1 MLRDRYYLGDV
12 SYKGEEFPG
21 RHQPLVTSE
30 LFERVQAVMDSR
42 SGAGVR
48 QRQHHHYLKGSLWCG
63 ECHDVGRESRM
74 ILNRSVGR
82 RGGEYFYYFCRGR
95 QDHVCESRY
104 LDVALVEDAVS
115 RHYAQLRLPKDFV
128 AFIRGIIDET
138 LADEEVASDLL
149 RKHLRKELDRIDRQE
164 ENLLDLAADGT
175 LASAKV
181 RSRLTD
187 LKSKRL
193 KVKGELDRMNK
204 GLVQGGEWLNMALDL
219 LGRPF
224 ELYRRFGPEQR
235 RELNM
240 QVFEKIY
247 ISEDGVTDHRLH
259 EPFNELVGAHQ
270 SLEGRSGL
278 GPTVPFEL
286 DPTVVQKSTE
296 SSTQSTESESGLLAA
311 AISDGGWSK
320 ALMVG
325 VEGFEPSLG
334 TF

>member
-1 MLRDRYYLGDV
+1 
-12 SYKGEEFPG
+12 
-21 RHQPLVTSE
+21 
-30 LFERVQAVMDSR
+30 
-42 SGAGVR
+42 
-48 QRQHHHYLKGSLWCG
+48 
-63 ECHDVGRESRM
+63 M

-104 LDVALVEDAVS
+104 LDVALVEDAVA
-115 RHYAQLRLPKDFV
+115 RHYTQLRLPKDFV

-149 RKHLRKELDRIDRQE
+149 RTHLQKELDRIDRQE
-164 ENLLDLAADGT
+164 ENLLDLAADGM
-175 LASAKV
+175 LASPKV

-193 KVKGELDRMNK
+193 KVKGELDRPNK
-204 GLVQGGEWLNMALDL
+204 GLVQGGEWLKMALDL
-219 LGRPF
+219 LGRPL
-224 ELYRRFGPEQR
+224 ELYQRLGPEQR

-247 ISEDGVTDHRLH
+247 INEEGVTDHRLN

-278 GPTVPFEL
+278 GTNRPIRIGP
-286 DPTVVQKSTE
+286 DYG
-296 SSTQSTESESGLLAA
+296 SEAY
-311 AISDGGWSK
+311 
-320 ALMVG
+320 
-325 VEGFEPSLG
+325 
-334 TF
+334 